1 MGAQDI
7 AGAIRGGLIQQDRL
21 VKLDTPLG
29 SNVLLPQRVYGR
41 SRIGRDFE
49 FTVDLVS
56 TRDDIQLKKLI
67 AQPVTLWLE
76 QTDKSYLPHHGYVY
90 SARRLGANGGLT
102 SYQISFAS
110 WMYFLR
116 FRRDQRIWQDK
127 PADQILT
134 DVFNTHPQAQ
144 GRFQFALSQPLP
156 SRSYCTQYEDDW
168 SFAHRL
174 MENEGLFGFWKQ
186 DASGNSHTLVIT
198 DRLET
203 LDPLTPQQV
212 QFYRAGTQSEADALV
227 QWAGTRIL
235 QSTTL
240 TTRTYDYKSPSSVH
254 NPKGTLTP
262 TMPNQGDLPE
272 QLEVYEYTGPYT
284 YQQQGRGNHLA
295 KVRMEQW
302 ESISKRFFGVG
313 SVRGVDAGRWF
324 ELADHPE
331 HSRDAADQRQFA
343 VIETVWLIENNLPA
357 STTQAN
363 FPHSL
368 SATLAAARTAQAG
381 NAAVGAAAHPDG
393 SEGFFSVE
401 IEAQRKNIP
410 YRSPFEHRKPV
421 MQMQTAVVVGPQGAE
436 VHTDPLGR
444 VKIQFHWDRIGQR
457 NQSSSCWVRIAQA
470 WSSGGFGS
478 VQLPRAGDEVIISFL
493 DGDPDRPLITGRVGN
508 GTNTPQW
515 TLPGQLA
522 LSGFVSKEIGGEQ
535 NNVWLKDDTQGQVQT
550 QIRSDHLESGLHMG
564 YLTRVTEPAGR
575 GDKRGEGVELRT
587 DGHAAVRGAQGLL
600 LTTHPRAGATG
611 DAFSV
616 DEVNLQLAGAQDTAS
631 SIAQSAQTAGAQDG
645 EQKSVATSLK
655 AQAAAIKGGGTLKQ
669 LSQPQLVLASP
680 AGVAVSTPAQ
690 IHLSI
695 DKTTAITTG
704 EHVSVSTGGGFF
716 ASARNALRLFV
727 YQAGMRLIAASGDI
741 DIKTLKDSINLLAKL
756 NVTVTATKVTIS
768 AQQEVEINGG
778 GSYTRWTASQIK
790 SGTSGGFEV
799 HSASRAF
806 TGPDSVSTP
815 NIAALPPEKEQLHF
829 ALGALPSEAHQYIS
843 EPYDLYKGDAKIG
856 QGVTDQF
863 GRVVVKDHE
872 PGTPAYTVK
881 LANGGQFDLKVK
893 DALNDDPEHVDQ
905 KTNRGERL
913 TG

>member
-7 AGAIRGGLIQQDRL
+7 AGAIQGGLIQQDRL

-41 SRIGRDFE
+41 SRIGRNFE

-90 SARRLGANGGLT
+90 GARGLGANGGLT

-110 WMYFLR
+110 WTYFLK

-127 PADQILT
+127 SADQILT

-168 SFAHRL
+168 NFAHRL

-186 DASGNSHTLVIT
+186 DAGGNSHTLVIT

-272 QLEVYEYTGPYT
+272 QLEMYEYTGPYT
-284 YQQQGRGNHLA
+284 YQQQGRGDHLA

-313 SVRGVDAGRWF
+313 SVRGIDAGRWF
-324 ELADHPE
+324 ELVDHPE

-343 VIETVWLIENNLPA
+343 VIETVWLIENNLPT

-368 SATLAAARTAQAG
+368 SATLAAARTAQTGSAS
-381 NAAVGAAAHPDG
+381 VGATAHADG

-457 NQSSSCWVRIAQA
+457 DQSSSCWVRIAQA

-478 VQLPRAGDEVIISFL
+478 VQLPRAGDEVIVSFL

-680 AGVAVSTPAQ
+680 AGVAISTPAQ
-690 IHLSI
+690 IHLSS
-695 DKTTAITTG
+695 DKSTAITTG

-716 ASARNALRLFV
+716 ASARNALRLFA

-741 DIKTLKDSINLLAKL
+741 DLKALKDNINLLAKL

-778 GSYTRWTASQIK
+778 GSYTRWTSAQIQ
-790 SGTSGGFEV
+790 SGTSGGFVV

-806 TGPDSVSTP
+806 TGPDNVSTP
-815 NIAALPPEKEQLHF
+815 AISALPPEKEQLHF
-829 ALGALPSEAHQYIS
+829 ALGALPGEGNQLAS
-843 EPYDLYKGDAKIG
+843 EPYDLYKGGAKIDE
-856 QGVTDQF
+856 GVTDEF
-863 GRVVVKDHE
+863 GRIVVKDHQ
-872 PGTPAYTVK
+872 PGTPAYTAK
-881 LANGGQFDLKVK
+881 LSNGSEYDLNVK
-893 DALNDDPEHVDQ
+893 DALETDPDHVDQ
-905 KTNRGERL
+905 ITNRGERQV
-913 TG
+913 

>member
-1 MGAQDI
+1 MGAQDL
-7 AGAIRGGLIQQDRL
+7 AGAIQGGLIQQDRL

-110 WMYFLR
+110 WMHFLR

-168 SFAHRL
+168 DFAHRL
-174 MENEGLFGFWKQ
+174 MEDEGLFGFWKQ

-227 QWAGTRIL
+227 QWSGTRIL

-262 TMPNQGDLPE
+262 TMPNQGDLPDE
-272 QLEVYEYTGPYT
+272 LEVYEYTGPYT

-302 ESISKRFFGVG
+302 ESMSKRFFGIG

-324 ELADHPE
+324 ELVDHPE

-368 SATLAAARTAQAG
+368 SATLAAARAAQTG

-457 NQSSSCWVRIAQA
+457 DQSSSCWVRIAQA

-478 VQLPRAGDEVIISFL
+478 VQLPRAGDEVIVSFL
-493 DGDPDRPLITGRVGN
+493 DGDPDRPIITGRVGN

-600 LTTHPRAGATG
+600 LSTHPRAGATG

-631 SIAQSAQTAGAQDG
+631 SLAQSAQSAGAQDG

-680 AGVAVSTPAQ
+680 AGVAISTPAQ
-690 IHLSI
+690 IHLSS
-695 DKTTAITTG
+695 DRTTAITTG

-727 YQAGMRLIAASGDI
+727 YQAGMRLVAASGDI
-741 DIKTLKDSINLLAKL
+741 DLKALKDNINLLAKL

-790 SGTSGGFEV
+790 HGTSGGFEV

-806 TGPDSVSTP
+806 TGPDNVSTP
-815 NIAALPPEKEQLHF
+815 NIPALPPEKEQLHF
-829 ALGALPSEAHQYIS
+829 ALQQLPGEGHQVVS
-843 EPYDLYKGDAKIG
+843 EPYDLYKGGAKIG
-856 QGVTDQF
+856 EGVTDEF
-863 GRVVVKDHE
+863 GRIIVKDHQA
-872 PGTPAYTVK
+872 GTPAYTAR
-881 LANGGQFDLKVK
+881 LSNGAEYDLNVK
-893 DALNDDPEHVDQ
+893 DALEADPDHVDQ
-905 KTNRGERL
+905 RTNWGERY
-913 TG
+913 T

>member
-7 AGAIRGGLIQQDRL
+7 AGAIQGGLIQQDRL

-41 SRIGRDFE
+41 SRIGRNFE

-90 SARRLGANGGLT
+90 GARGLGANGGLT

-110 WMYFLR
+110 WTYFLK

-127 PADQILT
+127 SADQILT

-168 SFAHRL
+168 NFAHRL

-186 DASGNSHTLVIT
+186 DAGGNSHTLVIT

-272 QLEVYEYTGPYT
+272 QLEMYEYTGPYT
-284 YQQQGRGNHLA
+284 YQQQGRGDHLA

-313 SVRGVDAGRWF
+313 SVRGIDAGRWF
-324 ELADHPE
+324 ELVDHPE

-343 VIETVWLIENNLPA
+343 VIETVWLIENNLPT

-368 SATLAAARTAQAG
+368 SATLAAARTAQTGSAS
-381 NAAVGAAAHPDG
+381 VGATAHADG

-457 NQSSSCWVRIAQA
+457 DQSSSCWVRIAQA

-478 VQLPRAGDEVIISFL
+478 VQLPRAGDEVIVSFL

-680 AGVAVSTPAQ
+680 AGVAISTPAQ
-690 IHLSI
+690 IHLSS
-695 DKTTAITTG
+695 DKSTAITTG

-716 ASARNALRLFV
+716 ASARNALRLFA

-741 DIKTLKDSINLLAKL
+741 DLKALKDNINLLAKL

-778 GSYTRWTASQIK
+778 GSYTRWTSGQIQ
-790 SGTSGGFEV
+790 SGTSGGFVV

-806 TGPDSVSTP
+806 TGPDNVSTP
-815 NIAALPPEKEQLHF
+815 AISALPPEKEQLHF
-829 ALGALPSEAHQYIS
+829 ALGALPGEGNQLAS
-843 EPYDLYKGDAKIG
+843 EPYDLYKGGAKIDE
-856 QGVTDQF
+856 GVTDEF
-863 GRVVVKDHE
+863 GRIVVKDHQ
-872 PGTPAYTVK
+872 PGTPAYTAK
-881 LANGGQFDLKVK
+881 LSNGSEYDLNVK
-893 DALNDDPEHVDQ
+893 DALETDPDHVDQ
-905 KTNRGERL
+905 ITNRGERQV
-913 TG
+913 

>member
-7 AGAIRGGLIQQDRL
+7 AGAIQGGLIQQDRL

-41 SRIGRDFE
+41 SRIGRNFE

-90 SARRLGANGGLT
+90 GARGLGANGGLT

-110 WMYFLR
+110 WTYFLK

-127 PADQILT
+127 SADQILT

-168 SFAHRL
+168 NFAHRL

-186 DASGNSHTLVIT
+186 DAGGNSHTLVIT

-272 QLEVYEYTGPYT
+272 QLEMYEYTGPYT
-284 YQQQGRGNHLA
+284 YQQQGRGDHLA

-313 SVRGVDAGRWF
+313 SVRGIDAGRWF
-324 ELADHPE
+324 ELVDHPE

-343 VIETVWLIENNLPA
+343 VIETVWLIENNLPT

-368 SATLAAARTAQAG
+368 SATLAAARTAQTGSAS
-381 NAAVGAAAHPDG
+381 VGATAHADG

-457 NQSSSCWVRIAQA
+457 DQSSSCWVRIAQA

-478 VQLPRAGDEVIISFL
+478 VQLPRAGDEVIVSFL

-564 YLTRVTEPAGR
+564 YLTR
-575 GDKRGEGVELRT
+575 VELRT

-680 AGVAVSTPAQ
+680 AGVAISTPAQ
-690 IHLSI
+690 IHLSS
-695 DKTTAITTG
+695 DKSTAITTG

-716 ASARNALRLFV
+716 ASARNALRLFA

-741 DIKTLKDSINLLAKL
+741 DLKALKDNINLLAKL

-778 GSYTRWTASQIK
+778 GSYTRWTSGQIQ
-790 SGTSGGFEV
+790 SGTSGGFVV

-806 TGPDSVSTP
+806 TGPDNVSTP
-815 NIAALPPEKEQLHF
+815 AISALPPEKEQLHF
-829 ALGALPSEAHQYIS
+829 ALGALPGEGNQLAS
-843 EPYDLYKGDAKIG
+843 EPYDLYKGGAKIDE
-856 QGVTDQF
+856 GVTDEF
-863 GRVVVKDHE
+863 GRIVVKDHQ
-872 PGTPAYTVK
+872 PGTPAYTAK
-881 LANGGQFDLKVK
+881 LSNGSEYDLNVK
-893 DALNDDPEHVDQ
+893 DALETDPDHVDQ
-905 KTNRGERL
+905 ITNRGERQV
-913 TG
+913 

>member
-7 AGAIRGGLIQQDRL
+7 AGAIQGGLIQQDRL

-41 SRIGRDFE
+41 SRIGRHFE

-90 SARRLGANGGLT
+90 GARRLGANGGLT

-110 WMYFLR
+110 WMYFLK

-127 PADQILT
+127 SADQILT

-168 SFAHRL
+168 NFAHRL

-680 AGVAVSTPAQ
+680 AGVAISTPAQ
-690 IHLSI
+690 IHLSS
-695 DKTTAITTG
+695 DKSTAITTG

-727 YQAGMRLIAASGDI
+727 YQAGMRLVAASGDI
-741 DIKTLKDSINLLAKL
+741 DLKALKDNINLLAKL

-778 GSYTRWTASQIK
+778 GSYTRWTSGQIQ
-790 SGTSGGFEV
+790 SGTSGGFVV

-806 TGPDSVSTP
+806 TGPDNVSTP
-815 NIAALPPEKEQLHF
+815 SIPALPPEKEQLHF
-829 ALGALPSEAHQYIS
+829 ALGALPGEGNQLAS
-843 EPYDLYKGDAKIG
+843 EPYDLYKGGAKIDE
-856 QGVTDQF
+856 GVTDEF
-863 GRVVVKDHE
+863 GRIVVKDHQ
-872 PGTPAYTVK
+872 PGTPAYTAQ
-881 LANGGQFDLKVK
+881 LSNGSEYDLNVK
-893 DALNDDPEHVDQ
+893 DALETDPDHVDQ
-905 KTNRGERL
+905 ITNRGERQV
-913 TG
+913 

>member
-76 QTDKSYLPHHGYVY
+76 QTNKSYLPHHGYVY

-690 IHLSI
+690 IHLSS

>member
-7 AGAIRGGLIQQDRL
+7 AGAIQGGLIQQDRL

-29 SNVLLPQRVYGR
+29 SNVLLPQRVYGC

-110 WMYFLR
+110 WMHFLR
-116 FRRDQRIWQDK
+116 LRRDQRIWQDK

-168 SFAHRL
+168 DFAHRL
-174 MENEGLFGFWKQ
+174 MEDEGLFGFWKQ

-262 TMPNQGDLPE
+262 TMPNQGDLPDE
-272 QLEVYEYTGPYT
+272 LEVYEYTGPYT

-357 STTQAN
+357 STRQAN

-368 SATLAAARTAQAG
+368 SASLAAARTAQTG

-478 VQLPRAGDEVIISFL
+478 VQLPRAGDEVIVSFL

-631 SIAQSAQTAGAQDG
+631 SLAQSAQSAGAQDG

-669 LSQPQLVLASP
+669 LSQPQLVLSSP

-690 IHLSI
+690 IHLSS
-695 DKTTAITTG
+695 DRTTAITTG

-756 NVTVTATKVTIS
+756 NVTVTASKITIS

-799 HSASRAF
+799 HSASRTF
-806 TGPDSVSTP
+806 VGPDSVSSP
-815 NIAALPPEKEQLHF
+815 NIPALPPEKEQLHF
-829 ALGALPSEAHQYIS
+829 ALGALPGEGPQYVS
-843 EPYDLYKGDAKIG
+843 EPYELYKGGAKIG
-856 QGVTDQF
+856 EGVTDEF
-863 GRVVVKDHE
+863 GRVVVKDHQ
-872 PGTPAYTVK
+872 PGTPAYQIK

-893 DALNDDPEHVDQ
+893 DALQGDPDHVDQ
-905 KTNRGERL
+905 RTNRGERL
-913 TG
+913 V

>member
-690 IHLSI
+690 IHLSS

>member
-7 AGAIRGGLIQQDRL
+7 AGAIQGGLIQQDRL

-76 QTDKSYLPHHGYVY
+76 QTDKSYLPHHGYVHG
-90 SARRLGANGGLT
+90 ARRLGANGGLT

-127 PADQILT
+127 SADQILT

-168 SFAHRL
+168 NFAHRL

-186 DASGNSHTLVIT
+186 DAGGNSHTLVVT

-284 YQQQGRGNHLA
+284 YQQQGRGDHLA

-313 SVRGVDAGRWF
+313 SVRGIDAGRWF
-324 ELADHPE
+324 ELVDHPE

-343 VIETVWLIENNLPA
+343 VIETVWLIENNLPT

-368 SATLAAARTAQAG
+368 SATLAAARTAQKGSAS
-381 NAAVGAAAHPDG
+381 VGATAHADG

-457 NQSSSCWVRIAQA
+457 DQSSSCWVRIAQA

-478 VQLPRAGDEVIISFL
+478 VQLPRAGDEVIVSFL

-680 AGVAVSTPAQ
+680 AGVAISTPAQ
-690 IHLSI
+690 IHLSS

-756 NVTVTATKVTIS
+756 NVTVTASKITIS

-790 SGTSGGFEV
+790 SGTPGGFEV

-815 NIAALPPEKEQLHF
+815 NIPALPPEKEQLHF
-829 ALGALPSEAHQYIS
+829 ALGALPGAAHQYVS
-843 EPYDLYKGDAKIG
+843 EPYELYRGGAKIDE
-856 QGVTDQF
+856 GVTDEF
-863 GRVVVKDHE
+863 GRVVVKDHQ
-872 PGTPAYTVK
+872 PGTPAYQVK
-881 LANGGQFDLKVK
+881 LANGAQFDMKVK
-893 DALNDDPEHVDQ
+893 DALQGDPDHVDQ
-905 KTNRGERL
+905 RSNRGERL
-913 TG
+913 V